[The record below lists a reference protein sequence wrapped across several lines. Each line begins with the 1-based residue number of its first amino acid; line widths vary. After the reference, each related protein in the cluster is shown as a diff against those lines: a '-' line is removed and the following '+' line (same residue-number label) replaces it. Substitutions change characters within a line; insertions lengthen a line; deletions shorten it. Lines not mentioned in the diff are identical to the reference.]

1 MTDELKPCPF
11 CGEPAAGGEWPYI
24 PQSDSKQH
32 GMVAVAQCPN
42 RDCPVQPDITLF
54 TEGLT
59 PEDTGTWADVKT
71 QWNTRPIE
79 DELRAD
85 ATLWR
90 DHVGQ
95 RQAMHYTWAIME
107 DEAKTF
113 FGDVADLRAK
123 WDAIPWGALRSIVSQ
138 MYQPESHMTY
148 EGLEQVENWI
158 IFNSPKDAT
167 K

>member
-1 MTDELKPCPF
+1 MSDELKPCPF
-11 CGEPAAGGEWPYI
+11 CGGAPAEIIFPEECNGNHLVRCTACGLAVDGAH
-24 PQSDSKQH
+24 S
-32 GMVAVAQCPN
+32 VAEAV
-42 RDCPVQPDITLF
+42 RR
-54 TEGLT
+54 
-59 PEDTGTWADVKT
+59 
-71 QWNTRPIE
+71 WNTRPIE

-123 WDAIPWGALRSIVSQ
+123 WDAIPWGPIIACAGIASFQRGA
-138 MYQPESHMTY
+138 PEAMTV
-148 EGLEQVENWI
+148 LEWYKDNA
-158 IFNSPKDAT
+158 PKEAT

>member
-11 CGEPAAGGEWPYI
+11 CGWKAEIKGPDGDTGGMWEI
-24 PQSDSKQH
+24 S
-32 GMVAVAQCPN
+32 CPN
-42 RDCPVQPDITLF
+42 TCRALVVAERRD
-54 TEGLT
+54 
-59 PEDTGTWADVKT
+59 WAVRR
-71 QWNTRPIE
+71 WNTRPVE

-123 WDAIPWGALRSIVSQ
+123 WDAIPWGVLSQAAQSALGGGWEEYGR
-138 MYQPESHMTY
+138 
-148 EGLEQVENWI
+148 LEDDALEELFTWLDANA
-158 IFNSPKDAT
+158 PKEAT
-167 K
+167 KGNG